1 MLRSGQ
7 NQRARRL
14 CDNGFVAT
22 ESRTR
27 FCKTSLTAISY
38 AIASGIVALLLA
50 YWPASAGNILTKLRI
65 SQADQIATSQILDR
79 THKASRLHVMSFEQ
93 RWSAVPAQLYPIRSD
108 SGQRK
113 QPQAERRIEKIPF
126 SCELAFSRLVT
137 KGNFST
143 RCVAR
148 AHEFG
153 TVALG

>member
-1 MLRSGQ
+1 MVGRRQIS
-7 NQRARRL
+7 RAKSL
-14 CDNGFVAT
+14 CRQVDADSQTHFY
-22 ESRTR
+22 R
-27 FCKTSLTAISY
+27 TSLSY
-38 AIASGIVALLLA
+38 AFLSGFAALWLA
-50 YWPASAGNILTKLRI
+50 YWPAATGDVLAKLRVI
-65 SQADQIATSQILDR
+65 PADFTSAAQTPDR
-79 THKASRLHVMSFEQ
+79 AHKADRLPVISFEQ
-93 RWSAVPAQLYPIRSD
+93 RWSAVPAQSYPIRSD

>member
-1 MLRSGQ
+1 MLRSRE
-7 NQRARRL
+7 NQRVRRQS
-14 CDNGFVAT
+14 DNGFVAAG
-22 ESRTR
+22 SRAR
-27 FCKTSLTAISY
+27 FCKTSWTAISY
-38 AIASGIVALLLA
+38 ATASGIVALLLA
-50 YWPASAGNILTKLRI
+50 YWPVSAGNLAKLRI

-93 RWSAVPAQLYPIRSD
+93 RWSAVPTQSYPIRSD